1 MQCDPL
7 PDGDD
12 DDLQSDTLNDSAA
25 ENQGRQNRPPA
36 LGKLGEFEQIYRSE
50 FGSVVGYFARRYVDP
65 QLVADLAADTFVAA
79 IQAYGDLD
87 PASISPRAWTIGIA
101 RRVNTRYQES
111 DPRTEDPKRRRA
123 LQGLLDRAERKELM
137 WRIDLERSSRELI
150 ERLQAMSKLDR
161 EAIELVDLCGLS
173 GAEAARELGISAGA
187 LRVRLIRSRAR
198 LRREG
203 GADV

>member
-1 MQCDPL
+1 MQRDPL

-36 LGKLGEFEQIYRSE
+36 SGRLGEFERIYRSE
-50 FGSVVGYFARRYVDP
+50 FGSVVGYFARRYADP

-79 IQAYGDLD
+79 IQVYPTID
-87 PASISPRAWTIGIA
+87 PASVSPRAWTIGIA
-101 RRVNTRYQES
+101 RHVNARYLES
-111 DPRTEDPKRRRA
+111 DPRTESPQRRHS
-123 LQGLLDRAERKELM
+123 LQGLLDDAERKELM

-150 ERLQAMSKLDR
+150 ERLQAMSRLDR

-173 GAEAARELGISAGA
+173 GSEAARELGISAGA
-187 LRVRLIRSRAR
+187 LRVRLVRSRAR

-203 GADV
+203 GAGA

>member
-1 MQCDPL
+1 MQRDPL

-36 LGKLGEFEQIYRSE
+36 TGRLGEFEHIYRAE

-65 QLVADLAADTFVAA
+65 QLVADLAADTFIAA
-79 IQAYGDLD
+79 VQAYRTLD

-101 RRVNTRYQES
+101 RGVNARYLES
-111 DPRTEDPKRRRA
+111 DPRAEDPERRRA

-137 WRIDLERSSRELI
+137 WRLDVERSSRELI

-187 LRVRLIRSRAR
+187 LRVRLVRSRAR

-203 GADV
+203 SADV